1 MKRRNP
7 NEKFDWILFQIYE
20 DFEKKER
27 TTLGALLASNQLVR
41 IYYIIELINHGLV
54 LGLYGYGFLGLTV
67 SLFTA
72 IAKAQS

>member
-7 NEKFDWILFQIYE
+7 NKKFDWILFQIYE
-20 DFEKKER
+20 NFEKKER
-27 TTLGALLASNQLVR
+27 TTLGALLASNRLVR

-54 LGLYGYGFLGLTV
+54 LGLYGYGFLRLTV